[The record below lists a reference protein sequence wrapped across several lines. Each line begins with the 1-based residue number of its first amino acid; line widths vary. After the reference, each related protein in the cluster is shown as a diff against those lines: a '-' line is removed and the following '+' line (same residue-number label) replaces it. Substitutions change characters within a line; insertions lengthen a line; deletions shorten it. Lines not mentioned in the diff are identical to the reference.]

1 MFELMQMMVLSL
13 QFDGRKGPS
22 KLPPMSQ
29 LILGIESSCDETG
42 VALVRLPDG
51 AGVPVLEAHAL
62 HSQIEMHQAYGGV
75 VPELASRDHIRRV
88 LPLTQSVL
96 DQAGRQLAEVDVV
109 AYTRGPGLA
118 GALLVGAGVA
128 CALGAALGKPVL
140 GVHHLEGHLLS
151 PFLSADP
158 PEFPFV
164 ALLVSGGHTQLMRVD
179 GVGRYELL
187 GETIDDAAGEAFDK
201 SAKLLGLGYPGGP
214 ALSRLAQQGDGEAF
228 KLPRP
233 LLHSGN
239 LDFSFA
245 GLKTA
250 VLTQAR
256 KLGDDLDARRAD
268 LAASTEAAIVDVL
281 VRKTLSALKGTGLR
295 RVVVAGGVG
304 ANRLLREQL
313 DAACAR
319 LKVRVH
325 YPELHLCTDN
335 GAMIAMAAAM
345 RLQAGQQTPSRDYAF
360 DVKPRW
366 PLDSLQADAP
376 AVAA

>member
-1 MFELMQMMVLSL
+1 MKTASDDLLV
-13 QFDGRKGPS
+13 
-22 KLPPMSQ
+22 
-29 LILGIESSCDETG
+29 LGIESSCDETG
-42 VALVRLPDG
+42 VALVQAHGD
-51 AGVPVLEAHAL
+51 GVPTLLSHAL
-62 HSQIEMHQAYGGV
+62 HSQIDMHQAYGGV

-88 LPLTQSVL
+88 LPLARQVL
-96 DQAGRQLAEVDVV
+96 QAADRTLAQVDVI

-128 CALGAALGKPVL
+128 CALGAALGRPVL

-179 GVGRYELL
+179 GVGQYQIL

-201 SAKLLGLGYPGGP
+201 SAKLMGLPYPGGP
-214 ALSRLAQQGDGEAF
+214 ALSRLAQQGNPAAF
-228 KLPRP
+228 ALPRP

-250 VLTQAR
+250 VMVQAK
-256 KLGDDLDARRAD
+256 KLVAAALPQHFGALAEGFVQLPARQQAD
-268 LAASTEAAIVDVL
+268 LAASAEAAIVDVL
-281 VRKTLSALKGTGLR
+281 VRKSLTAMTETGMR
-295 RVVVAGGVG
+295 RLVVAGGVG
-304 ANRLLREQL
+304 ANRSLRQQL
-313 DAACAR
+313 DAACSKRAI
-319 LKVRVH
+319 RVY
-325 YPELHLCTDN
+325 YPELDLCTDN
-335 GAMIAMAAAM
+335 GAMIALAGAM
-345 RLQAGQQTPSRDYAF
+345 RLQSGRQQGTEVYAF

-366 PLDSLQADAP
+366 PLDQLD
-376 AVAA
+376 

>member
-1 MFELMQMMVLSL
+1 MLV
-13 QFDGRKGPS
+13 
-22 KLPPMSQ
+22 
-29 LILGIESSCDETG
+29 LGIESSCDETG
-42 VALVRLPDG
+42 VALVETAG
-51 AGVPVLEAHAL
+51 TGVPVLRGDAL
-62 HSQIEMHQAYGGV
+62 HSQIDMHQAYGGV

-88 LPLTQSVL
+88 LPLTEMVLTQAGAHL
-96 DQAGRQLAEVDVV
+96 DQVDVV

-128 CALGAALGKPVL
+128 CALGAALDKPVL
-140 GVHHLEGHLLS
+140 GIHHLEGHLLS
-151 PFLSADP
+151 PFLSSDP

-201 SAKLLGLGYPGGP
+201 SAKLMGLGYPGGP
-214 ALSRLAQQGDGEAF
+214 ALSRLAEQGDPQAF

-233 LLHSGN
+233 LMRSGD

-250 VLTQAR
+250 VLTQAK
-256 KLGDDLDARRAD
+256 KLGPELETRKAD
-268 LAASTEAAIVDVL
+268 LAASTQAAIVEVL
-281 VRKTLSALKGTGLR
+281 VKKSMAALERSGLKR
-295 RVVVAGGVG
+295 LVVAGGVG
-304 ANRLLREQL
+304 ANKALRADL
-313 DAACAR
+313 DAACAKR
-319 LKVRVH
+319 GVRVH

-345 RLQAGQQTPSRDYAF
+345 RLQAGIQQPSRVYAF

-366 PLDSLQADAP
+366 PLADLT
-376 AVAA
+376 AA